1 MLQAGGHSHVAQGFR
16 GDGTQEVGVC
26 RRKGERVLEPYLTR
40 GPGHELFPGL
50 LLQGLLIPTPSWARP
65 GGCPPTNHTWEQG

>member
-1 MLQAGGHSHVAQGFR
+1 MAQGFR

-26 RRKGERVLEPYLTR
+26 RRKGEQVLEPYLTR
-40 GPGHELFPGL
+40 GPGHELSPGL